1 MNTPLHSA
9 SQWQSLPDTGADAP
23 DEVQDSRVRFW
34 LWLVLGACVLAL
46 VAIIG
51 GYAFGKDMLRGSH
64 LREQFSMG
72 QSEDASQPMQ
82 LGTYEQGS
90 TLLGRQPGQ
99 ARYYSGPSELA
110 MAAARGEVVIDE
122 DGVIHEVELERQAAM
137 DLALEDAALAL
148 EMVPDTLPPMASAR
162 EGLRPSDVTAVP
174 AALPGDYAVAMIAH
188 PIDDTPRRPV
198 RIEAAGEDIFFGQ

>member
-46 VAIIG
+46 VAIIV
-51 GYAFGKDMLRGSH
+51 GYAFGNDMLRGSH

-72 QSEDASQPMQ
+72 QSEDASQPRQ

-122 DGVIHEVELERQAAM
+122 DGVTPAVALERQAAM
-137 DLALEDAALAL
+137 NLALDAAGQLVYLAPTRVNL
-148 EMVPDTLPPMASAR
+148 HMAQERAPAVTFKATR
-162 EGLRPSDVTAVP
+162 EHAHAVQT
-174 AALPGDYAVAMIAH
+174 G
-188 PIDDTPRRPV
+188 
-198 RIEAAGEDIFFGQ
+198 